1 MKVIFLIGT
10 SGAGK
15 SFFSAWLK
23 RHWPCEVV
31 SSDDE
36 RERVWGSRFDSA
48 IKASV
53 LKEMLKKCR
62 ALVIE
67 GRNVVLDSTY
77 FNLALNRQFLYDSM
91 SDCEV
96 EYIAI
101 EFSVG
106 LDICIARDS
115 LRIEGRRVGLDVIER
130 QADELEHPTQ
140 DECKRLAARDVSALG
155 DALCIESRHLLEILA
170 PAGSWKQLEAAVK
183 AGCDAVYGG
192 LEKWNA
198 RGRAKNFSQEEYVA
212 ALRFCHE
219 SGVKFYLTLNTL
231 VQDDELAAIVT
242 LFSSGEVELPDAFIV
257 ADVGLMVSLRTA
269 FPSIPLHVSTQGG
282 VATTEDALFYRKMGA
297 SRLILSREL
306 NFVEI
311 ENICKASGLEIEVF
325 AYGSQ
330 CVAFSGQCMW
340 GALLHGCSGNR
351 GRCIGMCRDTYESGG
366 RVGSYL
372 YPRDLSAFGSI
383 GKLAA
388 CGVRSV
394 KIEGRMRRPEEIA
407 DVVTAF
413 RKNDDPGLVAKL
425 GGNYEGF
432 LSGEHPKDMFSSV
445 NPRGKRS
452 VKSCFALPFSTR
464 HPNVSLK
471 AMCDTMGRLVG
482 FDYIDDRGGRNA
494 IGVTLDGGCEK
505 MSVSEL
511 SDLIRRSVSANVY
524 EFTSDRNADERI
536 EVPVME
542 MRKALAV
549 VDAVCDVRSSLRA
562 ERVDFSPENSLCAVS
577 SLQQLNLARDFGFSE
592 FILPWQGEET
602 MERVLGIIGGFSV
615 VWELPMVDFKHSL
628 STITSILNT
637 HRQGVVVPRLPQL
650 EALHGEFAGEVI
662 LGAGGNVWNVKTMEV
677 LKEHKV
683 SSAFLSPE
691 RSISEYATQLVTI
704 GVRPIV
710 NYWGHLPMAVSRG
723 CFKSVGI
730 CNGECRG
737 WTGRLRNVGKGYDVD
752 LFCDEFADTRVF
764 VPEKTFFSG
773 NEIGSARKCVSF
785 RWMND
790 STVKRYLQIYAEEG
804 LEEVQNIYYD
814 EGGER

>member
-31 SSDDE
+31 SSDGV
-36 RERVWGSRFDSA
+36 RERVWGKRFDSA

-53 LKEMLKKCR
+53 LKEMLEKCR
-62 ALVIE
+62 TLVLE
-67 GRNVVLDSTY
+67 GRNVVLDTTY
-77 FNLALNRQFLYDSM
+77 FNLALNRQLLYDYM
-91 SDCEV
+91 AECEV

-115 LRIEGRRVGLDVIER
+115 LRIEGRKVGVDVIER
-130 QADELEHPTQ
+130 QADELEYPAK
-140 DECKRLAARDVSALG
+140 DECKRLEAWDVAALC
-155 DALCIESRHLLEILA
+155 DALCIEPQHRLEILA
-170 PAGSWKQLEAAVK
+170 PAGRWKQLVEAVK

-198 RGRAKNFSQEEYVA
+198 RGRAKNFTLEEYIA

-231 VQDDELAAIVT
+231 VCDDEITAIVT
-242 LFSSGEVELPDAFIV
+242 LFSSGEVALPDAFIV
-257 ADVGLMVSLRTA
+257 ADVGLMVSLRTT
-269 FPSIPLHVSTQGG
+269 FPSVPLHVSTQGG

-297 SRLILSREL
+297 SRLILAREL

-311 ENICKASGLEIEVF
+311 ENICRVSGLEIEVF

-388 CGVRSV
+388 CGVCSI
-394 KIEGRMRRPEEIA
+394 KIEGRMRPPEEIA

-413 RKNDDPGLVAKL
+413 RKNGDPRLAARF

-432 LSGEHPKDMFSSV
+432 LSGEHPNHMFSTE
-445 NPRGKRS
+445 NPRKQRS
-452 VKSCFALPFSTR
+452 VKSCFTLPFSTC
-464 HPNVSLK
+464 HPNVSLR
-471 AMCDTMGRLVG
+471 AMCDTKGRLVG

-494 IGVTLDGGCEK
+494 IGVTLDGCCEK

-511 SDLIRRSVSANVY
+511 SDLVRRSVSANVY
-524 EFTSDRNADERI
+524 EFTSDRKADERI
-536 EVPVME
+536 EVPVMA
-542 MRKALAV
+542 MRKALEMV
-549 VDAVCDVRSSLRA
+549 GAVCGVQSALRT
-562 ERVDFSPENSLCAVS
+562 ERVDFSPKSSLCAVS
-577 SLQQLNLARDFGFSE
+577 SLQQLDLARSFGFCE
-592 FILPWQGEET
+592 FILPWQGEDT
-602 MERVLGIIGGFSV
+602 MEQVLGIIGEFSV
-615 VWELPMVDFKHSL
+615 VWELPIVDFKHSL
-628 STITSILNT
+628 SAITSVLNK
-637 HRQGVVVPRLPQL
+637 HRQGVVVPRLSQL
-650 EALHGEFAGEVI
+650 EALHRGFAGEVI

-677 LKEHKV
+677 LKAHNV

-691 RSISEYATQLVTI
+691 RPISGCASELVAM

-710 NYWGHLPMAVSRG
+710 NYWGYLPMAVSRG
-723 CFKSVGI
+723 CFKSVVI
-730 CNGECRG
+730 CNGECSG

-752 LFCDEFADTRVF
+752 LFCDGFSDTRVF

-773 NEIGSARKCVSF
+773 NEIGPARKCVSF

-790 STVKRYLQIYAEEG
+790 STVKRYLLLYAEEG
-804 LEEVQNIYYD
+804 LEEVRNIYCN
-814 EGGER
+814 EGSKR